1 MESEADRISRSCA
14 GQSSRAVGST
24 VRWTCD
30 YMIFRIDKSAKVTM
44 EIRRPTAAEKKKATI
59 QAIKKR

>member
-1 MESEADRISRSCA
+1 
-14 GQSSRAVGST
+14 
-24 VRWTCD
+24 
-30 YMIFRIDKSAKVTM
+30 MIFRIDKSAKVTM